1 MGIINYSDVT
11 GPILNNRT
19 NDKVN
24 LHNGYILNEAVGYA
38 KIDTTLRT
46 SIPVYVPSSSSQTP
60 GESINAPDRLLVLPI
75 GSIVTRLAL
84 RLPKTDPNK
93 TTQYGNLRTGATL
106 IGTTGE
112 LVKVG
117 YGTTFTNT
125 APSIAAASS
134 AYAPNASATVQR
146 GNGAADVTLSGLITI
161 SGSAA
166 PVNLLVSLSDSSAAG
181 TGIRTSA
188 GVALAIVQVCWLE
201 PQAAPNYEDLGYIS
215 AIKGI

>member
-11 GPILNNRT
+11 GPILNSRT

-46 SIPVYVPSSSSQTP
+46 NISVYVPSSQSQTP
-60 GESINAPDRLLVLPI
+60 GESVNAPDRLLILPI
-75 GSIVTRLAL
+75 GAIVTRIAL
-84 RLPKTDPNK
+84 RLPKIDPNK

-134 AYAPNASATVQR
+134 VYAPNASATVQR
-146 GNGAADVTLSGLITI
+146 GNAGADVALSGLVTI
-161 SGSAA
+161 GSAT
-166 PVNLLVSLSDSSAAG
+166 PVNLLVSNAGSTAAG
-181 TGIRTSA
+181 TGIATSA

-201 PQAAPNYEDLGYIS
+201 LQAAPNYEDLGYIS